1 MKPITII
8 SCILCILL
16 LGSCATSKNME
27 HQQQIDYSSELQQL
41 RNSLDSLHMDID
53 KQSKVTA
60 DKLSNLKL
68 ENKTVYLSMPDST
81 GKQYPIKQSITSIN
95 KQDTEHTESAETL
108 SISVS
113 QISSKLDSLYQRVNE
128 LSKSS
133 GKTIELSWWDLHKD
147 KIYLSAIITMLI
159 TIFLVKIK
167 KSYHL

>member
-16 LGSCATSKNME
+16 LDSCAASKNME
-27 HQQQIDYSSELQQL
+27 KQQQIDYSSELQQL
-41 RNSLDSLHMDID
+41 RNSLDSLHIDID
-53 KQSKVTA
+53 K
-60 DKLSNLKL
+60 
-68 ENKTVYLSMPDST
+68 
-81 GKQYPIKQSITSIN
+81 SI
-95 KQDTEHTESAETL
+95 
-108 SISVS
+108 S

-128 LSKSS
+128 LCKSS

>member
-1 MKPITII
+1 
-8 SCILCILL
+8 
-16 LGSCATSKNME
+16 
-27 HQQQIDYSSELQQL
+27 
-41 RNSLDSLHMDID
+41 
-53 KQSKVTA
+53 
-60 DKLSNLKL
+60 
-68 ENKTVYLSMPDST
+68 MPDST

-108 SISVS
+108 SISIS

-133 GKTIELSWWDLHKD
+133 GKTIELNWWDLHKD

>member
-16 LGSCATSKNME
+16 LGSCAASKNME
-27 HQQQIDYSSELQQL
+27 
-41 RNSLDSLHMDID
+41 
-53 KQSKVTA
+53 
-60 DKLSNLKL
+60 KLSNLKL

-81 GKQYPIKQSITSIN
+81 GKQYPIKQSTTNIN

-108 SISVS
+108 SISIS

-128 LSKSS
+128 LCKSS

>member
-1 MKPITII
+1 
-8 SCILCILL
+8 
-16 LGSCATSKNME
+16 ME
-27 HQQQIDYSSELQQL
+27 KQQQIDYSSELQQL
-41 RNSLDSLHMDID
+41 RNSLDSLHIDID

-60 DKLSNLKL
+60 DKLSNL

-81 GKQYPIKQSITSIN
+81 GKQYPIKQSTTNIN

-108 SISVS
+108 SISIS

-128 LSKSS
+128 LCKSS

>member
-1 MKPITII
+1 
-8 SCILCILL
+8 
-16 LGSCATSKNME
+16 ME
-27 HQQQIDYSSELQQL
+27 KQQQIDYSSELQQL
-41 RNSLDSLHMDID
+41 RNSLDSLHIDID

-81 GKQYPIKQSITSIN
+81 GKQYPII
-95 KQDTEHTESAETL
+95 
-108 SISVS
+108 S

>member
-1 MKPITII
+1 MRPITII

-16 LGSCATSKNME
+16 LGSCAASKNIE
-27 HQQQIDYSSELQQL
+27 KQQQIDYSS
-41 RNSLDSLHMDID
+41 NSLDSLHIDID

-81 GKQYPIKQSITSIN
+81 GKQYPIKQSTTNIN

-108 SISVS
+108 TITIS

-147 KIYLSAIITMLI
+147 KIYLSAIIITLI

>member
-1 MKPITII
+1 
-8 SCILCILL
+8 
-16 LGSCATSKNME
+16 ME
-27 HQQQIDYSSELQQL
+27 KQQQIDYSSELQQL
-41 RNSLDSLHMDID
+41 RNSLDSLHIDID

-81 GKQYPIKQSITSIN
+81 GKQYPIKQSTTNIN

-108 SISVS
+108 TITIS

>member
-27 HQQQIDYSSELQQL
+27 RQQQIDYSSELRQL

-68 ENKTVYLSMPDST
+68 
-81 GKQYPIKQSITSIN
+81 
-95 KQDTEHTESAETL
+95 
-108 SISVS
+108 
-113 QISSKLDSLYQRVNE
+113 
-128 LSKSS
+128 
-133 GKTIELSWWDLHKD
+133 
-147 KIYLSAIITMLI
+147 
-159 TIFLVKIK
+159 
-167 KSYHL
+167 